1 MARPNGAV
9 DVVAKEF
16 SPRKEMA
23 PPVRFSDSRCLI
35 EHYKQI
41 TRKALKNALKINKL
55 LKHYEPLSLGAMDDL
70 CPGLLSGNC
79 CCWS

>member
-23 PPVRFSDSRCLI
+23 PPVRFSDSRCLT

-41 TRKALKNALKINKL
+41 TRKALKNAFKINQTIRAL
-55 LKHYEPLSLGAMDDL
+55 
-70 CPGLLSGNC
+70 
-79 CCWS
+79 